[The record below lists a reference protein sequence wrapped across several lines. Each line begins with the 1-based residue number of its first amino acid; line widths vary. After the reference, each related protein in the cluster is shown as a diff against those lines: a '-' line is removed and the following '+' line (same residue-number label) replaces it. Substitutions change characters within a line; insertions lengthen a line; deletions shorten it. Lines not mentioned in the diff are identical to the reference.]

1 MKENGIFNSVLL
13 RWTAVLML
21 PLAAAWAQQLGE
33 GAADIT
39 NHWGVAETV
48 RISTEEVVVQHAV
61 EGRSYHHH
69 CQMAAQPPYF
79 FLAFSS
85 GAKNEDDVGQEV
97 FFTRSRDG
105 GVTWDTPRGI
115 VKPPMGEH
123 APFVATATGLR
134 AFYDPESGGRLLAAY
149 YGLYEYQAGG
159 LADGARRP
167 GDANHQNTRCMVIL
181 SEDDG
186 VTWSAPR
193 LVAEN
198 VVCNLGPQLTASG
211 RLIMPANVVFLH
223 TDDPSGLSGWVRAA
237 LPGIPPEHPDDSAGF
252 ARLFAEDPDRFGFCE
267 GSMFQTDNGVLRMML
282 RTNRP
287 QLAVTE
293 SADNGMTWSP
303 ARMTRFSDNGSRH
316 QFGRLP
322 DGRYFALSTPDPE
335 NRGAR
340 TPLVLALSRDG
351 VSFDRHFVVGDAPA
365 HPPKFSGHAKGGR
378 FGYPHLAV
386 MDGVVVAAY
395 SVAKE
400 DVAVCR
406 FPLSRLD

>member
-1 MKENGIFNSVLL
+1 MKIFGMPVKPLL
-13 RWTAVLML
+13 FWQILLILL
-21 PLAAAWAQQLGE
+21 PATVRAQAGGE
-33 GAADIT
+33 IT
-39 NHWGVAETV
+39 NHWGAAVVKRIGAE
-48 RISTEEVVVQHAV
+48 EAVVMRAV

-69 CQMAAQPPYF
+69 CHLAARHPYF
-79 FLAFSS
+79 FLIFSS
-85 GAKNEDDVGQEV
+85 GAAHEDDVGQEV
-97 FFTRSRDG
+97 FFTRSIDG
-105 GVTWDTPRGI
+105 GANWETPRSI

-134 AFYDPESGGRLLAAY
+134 AFTDPATGVRRLAAY
-149 YGLYEYQAGG
+149 YGLYEYTADGLAGG
-159 LADGARRP
+159 VRKP
-167 GDANHQNTRCMVIL
+167 GDAHHQSTRTMVIV
-181 SEDDG
+181 SEDNG
-186 VTWSAPR
+186 GTWSAPL

-198 VVCNLGPQLTASG
+198 VVCNLGPQPTASG

-223 TDDPSGLSGWVRAA
+223 TDDHSGLSGWTRAA
-237 LPGIPPEHPDDSAGF
+237 LPGIPQEHPDDSAGF

-267 GSMFQTDNGVLRMML
+267 GSMFQTGSGVLHMML

-287 QLAVTE
+287 QLAVSE
-293 SADNGMTWSP
+293 SADNGATWSP

-351 VSFDRHFVVGDAPA
+351 VSFDRHFILGDAPA
-365 HPPKFSGHAKGGR
+365 HPPAFSGHAKGGR
-378 FGYPHLAV
+378 YGYPHLAV
-386 MDGVVVAAY
+386 LGGTVVAAY

-406 FPLSRLD
+406 FSLTLLD